1 MFFWRK
7 KTLFHVEESLPDP
20 EEVKFRFRRRILGLT
35 FIGAVS
41 ILAIPIFH
49 TLQADLATQKDLR
62 LFASLLMDSKL
73 LSAQTRNPV
82 SLELSADG
90 SSWKRSL
97 HTHDCHSKAS
107 ANAEVWPFEL
117 QWKLQL
123 KTQAGELVT
132 GNILCVHP
140 LKGVELNDTPIDGGQ
155 LLVSAAQIGND
166 AARLEPSRGVAYV
179 LVSEFGADVQILGQP
194 LAKF

>member
-35 FIGAVS
+35 FLGAVS

-62 LFASLLMDSKL
+62 LFASLLMDTKL
-73 LSAQTRNPV
+73 LSARTRSPV

-90 SSWKRSL
+90 SAWKRSV
-97 HTHDCHSKAS
+97 HSGDCHSKVTTES
-107 ANAEVWPFEL
+107 ETWPFEL
-117 QWKLQL
+117 RWKLQL
-123 KTQAGELVT
+123 KTETGELVT
-132 GNILCVHP
+132 GTTLCVHP
-140 LKGVELNDTPIDGGQ
+140 LKGVELNDSPIGGGQ
-155 LLVSAAQIGND
+155 LLVSAAQITNE
-166 AARLEPSRGVAYV
+166 ATEAEPSKGVAYV